1 MSIKGDHKDNP
12 QSTGNM
18 ARLFLHDLL
27 PFHPIIPTIQHSWG
41 HLKRGH
47 TIFFTLFL
55 FIHTRHSLILIYFFT
70 IHLTFEW
77 IIISIYSQSFL
88 GGMYEVNCYTS
99 TRKHALMSDKRE
111 HFFHKLQTI
120 LCDFMVIRYSFFI
133 CI

>member
-1 MSIKGDHKDNP
+1 MSIKGDHKHSP

-55 FIHTRHSLILIYFFT
+55 FIHTRHSLILIYFFY
-70 IHLTFEW
+70 
-77 IIISIYSQSFL
+77 YS
-88 GGMYEVNCYTS
+88 
-99 TRKHALMSDKRE
+99 SD
-111 HFFHKLQTI
+111 
-120 LCDFMVIRYSFFI
+120 V
-133 CI
+133 